1 MPSEHRLHPATLLFD
16 LARHARNFAL
26 PAVLLIFGVSRSS
39 GGQGGMF
46 GGIPDGWEVW
56 LPVLFVP
63 AAAVSV
69 IRYLTFRWRCDEREL
84 VLRWG
89 LLFRHERHVPYAR
102 IQNVDAVQNAFHRL
116 FSVVEVRVETGGG
129 KEEEARLSVLPRAAF
144 DEIRSRVFSSRPAHA
159 EHTEPLVP
167 AAHPAHPEHP
177 GPAEHPEHP
186 PPPAH
191 PVPAALLHLNLRE
204 LLLFGFLEN
213 KGMVVIGA
221 AFGAGW
227 ETGLLDRLMGRYFAD
242 GSLGRGFFRDLFR
255 ALFGDGPLPVAPLW
269 MALAGIVAFL
279 VVVRLVSMGW
289 ALARLYGFRLTRM
302 NEDLRTQYGL
312 VTRVSATVPIRR
324 VQTINIR
331 AGLLHRWLDRASV
344 RVETAGGAGEGG
356 AAPMR
361 EWVAPLI
368 RVEALPRLLQQVLP
382 GFDYGAVTWQSVH
395 PRAFRRVMKK
405 VLAFLAVLTLLL
417 AAASIWVALGVLL
430 VLLPWLTLSTRKHVQ
445 HLGWAEDNEVVLMR
459 RGWIWRHV
467 VVARINKIQTVAMH
481 QSPFDRR
488 AAMARVKVDTAGAGE
503 FSHRVDIPYLDQQ
516 VAQGLA
522 DRLSTAAAN
531 TAFRW

>member
-1 MPSEHRLHPATLLFD
+1 MPSDHRLHPATLLFD
-16 LARHARNFAL
+16 LARHARNLAL
-26 PAVLLIFGVSRSS
+26 PAVLLLFGISGSS
-39 GGQGGMF
+39 GGPGGMF
-46 GGIPDGWEVW
+46 GAIPEGWEVW
-56 LPVLFVP
+56 LPILFVP

-69 IRYLTFRWRCDEREL
+69 TRYLTFRWRCDEREL
-84 VLRWG
+84 VIRWG

-102 IQNVDAVQNAFHRL
+102 IQNVDAVQNVFHRL

-144 DEIRSRVFSSRPAHA
+144 DEIRSRVFSARPAHPDQA
-159 EHTEPLVP
+159 
-167 AAHPAHPEHP
+167 AHPEHVVP
-177 GPAEHPEHP
+177 PVHP
-186 PPPAH
+186 
-191 PVPAALLHLNLRE
+191 ALLHLNLRE
-204 LLLFGFLEN
+204 LLLFGFLQN

-279 VVVRLVSMGW
+279 VVVRIISMGW

-302 NEDLRTQYGL
+302 NEDLRTEYGL

-331 AGLLHRWLDRASV
+331 TGLLHRWLGRASV
-344 RVETAGGAGEGG
+344 RVETAGGAGEGS

-361 EWVAPLI
+361 EWLAPLI
-368 RVEALPRLLQQVLP
+368 RVEALPQLLQEVLP
-382 GFDYGAVTWQSVH
+382 GFDYAAVTWQRVH

-405 VLAFLAVLTLLL
+405 VLVFLAVLTLLL
-417 AAASIWVALGVLL
+417 ATANIWIALGVLL

-445 HLGWAEDNEVVLMR
+445 HLGWVEGDEVVLMK
-459 RGWIWRHV
+459 RGWIWRQV
-467 VVARINKIQTVAMH
+467 TMARINKIQVVAMR

-531 TAFRW
+531 TTFRW

>member
-1 MPSEHRLHPATLLFD
+1 MPSEHRLHPATLIFD

-39 GGQGGMF
+39 GGPGGMF
-46 GGIPDGWEVW
+46 DAIPAGWEVW
-56 LPVLFVP
+56 LPILFVP

-69 IRYLTFRWRCDEREL
+69 SRYLTFRWRCDEREL
-84 VLRWG
+84 VIRWG

-102 IQNVDAVQNAFHRL
+102 IQNVDAVQNVFHRL

-144 DEIRSRVFSSRPAHA
+144 DEIRSRVFSSRPAHPVLPVPA
-159 EHTEPLVP
+159 EH
-167 AAHPAHPEHP
+167 
-177 GPAEHPEHP
+177 AEHPEHP
-186 PPPAH
+186 APPAH
-191 PVPAALLHLNLRE
+191 PVPTALLRLNLRE

-227 ETGLLDRLMGRYFAD
+227 ETGWLDRLLGRYVAD
-242 GSLGRGFFRDLFR
+242 GPLGRGFFRDLFR

-279 VVVRLVSMGW
+279 VAVRLVSMGW

-302 NEDLRTQYGL
+302 NEDLRTEYGL
-312 VTRVSATVPIRR
+312 ITRVSATVPIRR

-331 AGLLHRWLDRASV
+331 TGLLHRWLGRTSV
-344 RVETAGGAGEGG
+344 RVETAGGAGEGR

-361 EWVAPLI
+361 EWLAPLI
-368 RVEALPRLLQQVLP
+368 RVEALPQLLQEVLP
-382 GFDYGAVTWQSVH
+382 GFDYAAVTWQPVH

-405 VLAFLAVLTLLL
+405 VLVFLAALTLLL
-417 AAASIWVALGVLL
+417 AAANIWVALGVLL
-430 VLLPWLTLSTRKHVQ
+430 VLLPWLTVSTRKHVQ
-445 HLGWAEDNEVVLMR
+445 HLGWVEGDEVVLMKS
-459 RGWIWRHV
+459 GWIWRQV
-467 VVARINKIQTVAMH
+467 TVARINKIQAVAMH

-488 AAMARVKVDTAGAGE
+488 AAMARVKIDTAGAGE

>member
-1 MPSEHRLHPATLLFD
+1 MPSEHRLHPATLVFD

-39 GGQGGMF
+39 GGPGGMF
-46 GGIPDGWEVW
+46 DAIPAGWEVW
-56 LPVLFVP
+56 LPILFVP

-69 IRYLTFRWRCDEREL
+69 SRYLTFRWRCDEREL
-84 VLRWG
+84 VIRWG
-89 LLFRHERHVPYAR
+89 LLFRHERHIPYAR
-102 IQNVDAVQNAFHRL
+102 IQNVDAVQNVFHRL

-159 EHTEPLVP
+159 EHAVP
-167 AAHPAHPEHP
+167 PV
-177 GPAEHPEHP
+177 PAEHSEQAA
-186 PPPAH
+186 PPAH
-191 PVPAALLHLNLRE
+191 PVPTALLHLNLRE

-221 AFGAGW
+221 VFGAGW
-227 ETGLLDRLMGRYFAD
+227 ETGWLDRLLGRYAAD
-242 GSLGRGFFRDLFR
+242 GALGRGFFRDLFR

-289 ALARLYGFRLTRM
+289 ALARLYDFRLTRM

-331 AGLLHRWLDRASV
+331 TGLLHRWLGRASV
-344 RVETAGGAGEGG
+344 RVETAGGAGERS
-356 AAPMR
+356 AAHMR
-361 EWVAPLI
+361 EWLAPLI
-368 RVEALPRLLQQVLP
+368 RVEALPQLLQQVLP
-382 GFDYGAVTWQSVH
+382 GFDYGAVTWKGVH
-395 PRAFRRVMKK
+395 PRAFRRAMKP
-405 VLAFLAVLTLLL
+405 VLAFLTPFTLLL
-417 AAASIWVALGVLL
+417 ASANLWVALGVLS
-430 VLLPWLTLSTRKHVQ
+430 VLLPWLTLSTRKHVR
-445 HLGWAEDNEVVLMR
+445 HLGWVEGDEVVLMKS
-459 RGWIWRHV
+459 GWIWRRV
-467 VVARINKIQTVAMH
+467 TVARINKIQVVAMH

-488 AAMARVKVDTAGAGE
+488 AAMARVKIDTAGAGE

-516 VAQGLA
+516 VAHGLA
-522 DRLSTAAAN
+522 DRLSAAAAN

>member
-1 MPSEHRLHPATLLFD
+1 MLSEHRLHPATLLFD
-16 LARHARNFAL
+16 LARHARNLAL
-26 PAVLLIFGVSRSS
+26 PAVLLIFGISRSS
-39 GGQGGMF
+39 GGPGGMF
-46 GGIPDGWEVW
+46 GGIPEGWEVW

-69 IRYLTFRWRCDEREL
+69 TRYLTFRWRCDEREL
-84 VLRWG
+84 VVRWG

-102 IQNVDAVQNAFHRL
+102 IQNVDAVQNVFHRL

-144 DEIRSRVFSSRPAHA
+144 DEIRSRVFSSRF
-159 EHTEPLVP
+159 
-167 AAHPAHPEHP
+167 AHPEQAAHPEH
-177 GPAEHPEHP
+177 AVP
-186 PPPAH
+186 PVR
-191 PVPAALLHLNLRE
+191 PVLLHLNLRE
-204 LLLFGFLEN
+204 LLLFGFLQN

-227 ETGLLDRLMGRYFAD
+227 ETGWVDRVMGRYFAD

-255 ALFGDGPLPVAPLW
+255 ALFGDGALPVAPLW

-279 VVVRLVSMGW
+279 VVVRIVSMGW
-289 ALARLYGFRLTRM
+289 ALVRLYNFRLTRM
-302 NEDLRTQYGL
+302 NEDLRTEYGL
-312 VTRVSATVPIRR
+312 ITRVSASVPIRR

-344 RVETAGGAGEGG
+344 RVETAGGAGEGS

-361 EWVAPLI
+361 EWLAPLI
-368 RVEALPRLLQQVLP
+368 RVEALPQLLRQVLP
-382 GFDYGAVTWQSVH
+382 GFDYGAVTWQNVH
-395 PRAFRRVMKK
+395 PRAFRRAMKK
-405 VLAFLAVLTLLL
+405 VLVFLTVLTLLL
-417 AAASIWVALGVLL
+417 ATANGWVALGVLL
-430 VLLPWLTLSTRKHVQ
+430 VLLPWLTLSTRRHVQ
-445 HLGWAEDNEVVLMR
+445 HLGWVEGDEVVLMKS
-459 RGWIWRHV
+459 GWIWRQV
-467 VVARINKIQTVAMH
+467 TVARINKIQVVAMH

-503 FSHRVDIPYLDQQ
+503 FSHRVDIPYLDQR
-516 VAQGLA
+516 VAKGLA
-522 DRLSTAAAN
+522 DRLSAAAAN

>member
-39 GGQGGMF
+39 GGPGGMF
-46 GGIPDGWEVW
+46 GAIPEGWEVW
-56 LPVLFVP
+56 LPILFVP

-69 IRYLTFRWRCDEREL
+69 TRYLTFRWRCDEREL
-84 VLRWG
+84 VIRWG

-159 EHTEPLVP
+159 EHAAPPVP
-167 AAHPAHPEHP
+167 AEHSEHPEHPEHP
-177 GPAEHPEHP
+177 GP
-186 PPPAH
+186 PAH
-191 PVPAALLHLNLRE
+191 PVPTALLHLNLRE

-227 ETGLLDRLMGRYFAD
+227 ETGWLDRLLGRYAAD
-242 GSLGRGFFRDLFR
+242 GPLGRGFFRDLFR
-255 ALFGDGPLPVAPLW
+255 AVFGDGPLPLAPLW

-302 NEDLRTQYGL
+302 DEDLRTQYGL
-312 VTRVSATVPIRR
+312 ITRVSATVPIRR

-331 AGLLHRWLDRASV
+331 TGLLHRWLGRASV
-344 RVETAGGAGEGG
+344 RVETAGGAGEGS

-361 EWVAPLI
+361 EWLAPLI
-368 RVEALPRLLQQVLP
+368 RVEALPPLLQQVLP
-382 GFDYGAVTWQSVH
+382 GFDYGAVTWQRVH
-395 PRAFRRVMKK
+395 PRAFRRAMKK
-405 VLAFLAVLTLLL
+405 VWVFLTVLTLLL
-417 AAASIWVALGVLL
+417 ATANGWVASGVLL
-430 VLLPWLTLSTRKHVQ
+430 VLLPWLTLSTHMYVQ
-445 HLGWAEDNEVVLMR
+445 HLGWVEGDEVVLMKS
-459 RGWIWRHV
+459 GWIWRQV
-467 VVARINKIQTVAMH
+467 TVARINKIQVVAMH

-503 FSHRVDIPYLDQQ
+503 FSHRVDIPYLDQR

-522 DRLSTAAAN
+522 DRLSAAAAN